1 MSNPIKL
8 YNFPKSGHAHRIEL
22 MLSLLNLPT
31 ELVFVDLAKGAH
43 KQPDFLALNP
53 FGQVPVI
60 DDNGTVIADSNAIL
74 VYLAKKYDNGTW
86 LPEEPAAAARV
97 QRWLSVAAGP
107 LAFGPAAA
115 RLVTV
120 FGASFNTDEVITRA
134 HTLLKVIDAELAKSP
149 FLAGNTPTIA
159 DIANYSYI
167 AHAPEGNVSLEP
179 YANVRNWLARI
190 EALPGFV
197 PMPRTV
203 IGLQT
208 SA

>member
-43 KQPDFLALNP
+43 KLPDFLALNP

-74 VYLAKKYDNGTW
+74 VYLAKKYDNGAW

-120 FGASFNTDEVITRA
+120 FGASFNADEVISRA
-134 HTLLKVIDAELAKSP
+134 HTLLKVIDAELAKTP
-149 FLAGNTPTIA
+149 FLAGSTPTIA

-190 EALPGFV
+190 EALPHFV

-208 SA
+208 HA

>member
-1 MSNPIKL
+1 MSNSIKL

-74 VYLAKKYDNGTW
+74 VYLAKKYDNGNW

-120 FGASFNTDEVITRA
+120 FGAAFNTDEVIARA
-134 HTLLKVIDAELAKSP
+134 HTLLKVIDAELANAP
-149 FLAGNTPTIA
+149 FLAGSTPTIA

-179 YANVRNWLARI
+179 YANVRSWLARI
-190 EALPGFV
+190 ESLPGFV
-197 PMPRTV
+197 AMPRTV

>member
-120 FGASFNTDEVITRA
+120 FGAAFNTDEVIARA
-134 HTLLKVIDAELAKSP
+134 HTLLKVIDAELAKAP
-149 FLAGNTPTIA
+149 FLAGSTPTIA

-179 YANVRNWLARI
+179 YANVRGWLARI
-190 EALPGFV
+190 ESLPGFV

>member
-74 VYLAKKYDNGTW
+74 VYLAKKYDNGAW

-115 RLVTV
+115 RLVGV
-120 FGASFNTDEVITRA
+120 RA
-134 HTLLKVIDAELAKSP
+134 RSM
-149 FLAGNTPTIA
+149 PTK
-159 DIANYSYI
+159 
-167 AHAPEGNVSLEP
+167 
-179 YANVRNWLARI
+179 
-190 EALPGFV
+190 
-197 PMPRTV
+197 
-203 IGLQT
+203 
-208 SA
+208 

>member
-74 VYLAKKYDNGTW
+74 VYLAKNMTTAPGCPKSQP
-86 LPEEPAAAARV
+86 LPPAFNAGCRSLQAR
-97 QRWLSVAAGP
+97 WPSAP
-107 LAFGPAAA
+107 PPPA
-115 RLVTV
+115 
-120 FGASFNTDEVITRA
+120 
-134 HTLLKVIDAELAKSP
+134 
-149 FLAGNTPTIA
+149 
-159 DIANYSYI
+159 
-167 AHAPEGNVSLEP
+167 
-179 YANVRNWLARI
+179 W
-190 EALPGFV
+190 
-197 PMPRTV
+197 
-203 IGLQT
+203 
-208 SA
+208 